1 MVPVYPLGVKK
12 DITDGSHFPPLPR
25 PSFDVDT
32 TLAALLQAS
41 GVPAHVLTGKLAAD
55 ERGQVLTAFRDGT
68 KSVLVATSSLV
79 GEGFDC
85 PELDTLYLASPTGNA
100 TRATQALGRV
110 LRPSPGKTAPMVYDL
125 VDSQTPA
132 LERAWRKRVSVYR
145 RHQAE
150 FRTAIE
156 AD

>member
-1 MVPVYPLGVKK
+1 MSTEHH
-12 DITDGSHFPPLPR
+12 DR
-25 PSFDVDT
+25 
-32 TLAALLQAS
+32 LLNSLRNIA
-41 GVPAHVLTGKLAAD
+41 GPAHVLTGKLAAD

-156 AD
+156 ADQGLPAAR